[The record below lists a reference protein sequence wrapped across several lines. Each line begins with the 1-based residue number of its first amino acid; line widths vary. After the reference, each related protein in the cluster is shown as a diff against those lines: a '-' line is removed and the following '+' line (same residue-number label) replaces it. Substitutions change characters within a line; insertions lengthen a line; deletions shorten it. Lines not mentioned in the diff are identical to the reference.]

1 MEVIGGV
8 VLDSILVY
16 FKLHVLSVR
25 IVECKDY
32 IVIDTICDS

>member
-8 VLDSILVY
+8 VVDYILVY

-25 IVECKDY
+25 IVECKDS
-32 IVIDTICDS
+32 IVITTICDS